1 MTDNATDLASEEQP
15 THSGHG
21 PVRRHGRLHR
31 SLHAHPVLS
40 LTTKLIVAIVGTLV
54 TAVGVV
60 MIVTPGPAFVL
71 IPLGLAILSTEFE
84 FARRWLRWARAKAE
98 EAKRKSD
105 ALDPAVRRRRLVL
118 TGVVVLARGRRR
130 DRLRRGL
137 RLAALRRRRVELGAE
152 PGRLGARP
160 PRDVSGGPIMR

>member
-1 MTDNATDLASEEQP
+1 MTDHTTDVASEEQP
-15 THSGHG
+15 TQSGHK
-21 PVRRHGRLHR
+21 PERRPGMLHR

-40 LTTKLIVAIVGTLV
+40 LTTKIVVAVVGTLV
-54 TAVGVV
+54 TAIGVV

-105 ALDPAVRRRRLVL
+105 ESTRPYAAGGSSSPGSWCSSWSAPWPPMSRST
-118 TGVVVLARGRRR
+118 TGRTSPSAGGTGCRAWSAGC
-130 DRLRRGL
+130 
-137 RLAALRRRRVELGAE
+137 
-152 PGRLGARP
+152 RP
-160 PRDVSGGPIMR
+160 PRDVRAGPMMR

>member
-1 MTDNATDLASEEQP
+1 MTDNTTDIASEEQP
-15 THSGHG
+15 TQSGHG
-21 PVRRHGRLHR
+21 PERRPGMLHR

-40 LTTKLIVAIVGTLV
+40 LTTKIVVAVVGTLV
-54 TAVGVV
+54 TAIGVV

-105 ALDPAVRRRRLVL
+105 ELDPAVRRRRLVL
-118 TGVVVLARGRRR
+118 TGVVVL
-130 DRLRRGL
+130 L
-137 RLAALRRRRVELGAE
+137 VVGAVTAYVAVYDWPHFAVGGWNYVQSLVGWVPDL
-152 PGRLGARP
+152 PG
-160 PRDVSGGPIMR
+160 M